1 MGTILIL
8 KSDIPTDL
16 NLKGKQ
22 KRALSNIFPKTSLK
36 YEKIFRYVEVLLSNI
51 QKAYVILNMSGEP
64 SKKNLRGKN
73 AWNFLKFLYSK
84 YRYFYTFPF
93 IHFIKVMKNIKIFV
107 FFSMFW
113 IWVDIGDCEINYLL
127 TNRNKNKEK

>member
-36 YEKIFRYVEVLLSNI
+36 NEKIFRYVEVLLSNI

-64 SKKNLRGKN
+64 SKKNLRGK
-73 AWNFLKFLYSK
+73 K
-84 YRYFYTFPF
+84 Y
-93 IHFIKVMKNIKIFV
+93 ME
-107 FFSMFW
+107 FS
-113 IWVDIGDCEINYLL
+113 
-127 TNRNKNKEK
+127 